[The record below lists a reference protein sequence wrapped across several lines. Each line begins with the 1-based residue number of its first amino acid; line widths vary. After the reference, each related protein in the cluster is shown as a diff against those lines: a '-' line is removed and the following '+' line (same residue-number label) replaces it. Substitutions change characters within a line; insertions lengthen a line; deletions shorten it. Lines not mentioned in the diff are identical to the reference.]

1 MNRRRADTA
10 AAANRLIL
18 SRSLRLCNDLILH
31 GFCERETTNHDM
43 ERIPAMDKV
52 TEILLDAIREGM
64 DGEGEH
70 RLYRSGK
77 LPGLFSARN
86 SLNTEIATQALRDEL
101 LELVRTESKGKT
113 TTEWVKVTQKGT
125 AFLLN
130 HESPLRAMEELK
142 TALTVHQGG
151 LPAWVA
157 EMRQSLESLTQKFN
171 EDISTLARRLDAL
184 ATQVTESL
192 RRGEQLAPRLPEG
205 VAAALSWAPLAV
217 GYLEKRQTSGLPE
230 KCSLAE
236 LFAAVKDKEASLTV
250 KDFHIG
256 LRRLYDRGVLRLFP
270 FDGADGPPE
279 PEYALLDGAAMYY
292 FAAR

>member
-1 MNRRRADTA
+1 MNRA
-10 AAANRLIL
+10 L
-18 SRSLRLCNDLILH
+18 
-31 GFCERETTNHDM
+31 

-52 TEILLDAIREGM
+52 TEILLDAIRQGM

-77 LPGLFSARN
+77 LPGLFSVRN

-101 LELVRTESKGKT
+101 LELARTETKGKT
-113 TTEWVKVTQKGT
+113 TTEWVKVTPKGT
-125 AFLLN
+125 AFLLD

-142 TALTVHQGG
+142 AALAIHQDG

-171 EDISTLARRLDAL
+171 EEISTLASRLDTLAL
-184 ATQVTESL
+184 RVTESL
-192 RRGEQLAPRLPEG
+192 QRGDQLGPRLPEG
-205 VAAALSWAPLAV
+205 TAAALPWAPLAI
-217 GYLEKRQTSGLPE
+217 GYLDKRQKSGLPE

-236 LFAAVKDKEASLTV
+236 LFTAVKNKETSLTV

-270 FDGADGPPE
+270 YDGADGPPE